1 MTNLKVRHLNGEV
14 VELNLEKDKI
24 YVDDQNKIVY
34 FKFGDDENGVMQYK
48 ELGFKDVCTTP
59 QSIVTHLF
67 NNGFYAVVTGV
78 EESDDGSDL
87 VHFSRK
93 KYLQEQIDCIKVDD
107 VYNCN
112 IKSIAPFALFAE
124 LADGVICMVH
134 CSEASKSSIRDM
146 NTCFKVGDNIKVKI
160 ISKIFQDGK
169 WKINAS
175 RKQADKGISPIVGTI
190 LPVMITGN
198 AGYDAYYCEVTP
210 SQKGILHVPITEKF
224 NVGDQTYGYLI
235 QSTDDGFVLR
245 IY

>member
-67 NNGFYAVVTGV
+67 NSGFYAVVTGV
-78 EESDDGSDL
+78 EQSDDGSDL
-87 VHFSRK
+87 VQFSRK

-235 QSTDDGFVLR
+235 QSTDDGVVLR

>member
-1 MTNLKVRHLNGEV
+1 MTNLKVLNGEV

-24 YVDDQNKIVY
+24 CMMTKNKIVY

-78 EESDDGSDL
+78 EQSDDGSDL

-112 IKSIAPFALFAE
+112 IKSIAPF
-124 LADGVICMVH
+124 
-134 CSEASKSSIRDM
+134 
-146 NTCFKVGDNIKVKI
+146 CFILQNLQMGGNL
-160 ISKIFQDGK
+160 
-169 WKINAS
+169 
-175 RKQADKGISPIVGTI
+175 PGT
-190 LPVMITGN
+190 LN
-198 AGYDAYYCEVTP
+198 
-210 SQKGILHVPITEKF
+210 F
-224 NVGDQTYGYLI
+224 
-235 QSTDDGFVLR
+235 
-245 IY
+245 